1 MDLHENEKENRVTA
15 LFELPGLT
23 PDQVNIEVHN
33 GRLSVSG
40 EVKKV
45 ENLEESGFALKE
57 RRAGKFS
64 RTIQLPQGV
73 EVCCLSFVVV
83 EILKFAYRRVRSR
96 RA

>member
-33 GRLSVSG
+33 GRLTVSG

-45 ENLEESGFALKE
+45 ENLDEGGFAFKE
-57 RRAGKFS
+57 RRCGKFS

-73 EVCCLSFVVV
+73 EVCCLSFFFVVV
-83 EILKFAYRRVRSR
+83 EILKMFTGE
-96 RA
+96 

>member
-23 PDQVNIEVHN
+23 PDQVSIEVHN

-40 EVKKV
+40 EVKKT
-45 ENLEESGFALKE
+45 ENLDESGFAFKE
-57 RRAGKFS
+57 RRYGKFS

-73 EVCCLSFVVV
+73 KVCALVVNTIV
-83 EILKFAYRRVRSR
+83 EILI
-96 RA
+96 

>member
-1 MDLHENEKENRVTA
+1 MDLHENAKDNRVTA

-40 EVKKV
+40 EVKMT
-45 ENLEESGFALKE
+45 ENLDEGGFAFRE
-57 RRAGKFS
+57 RKCGKFS

-73 EVCCLSFVVV
+73 EVCCFIFYGRGDSQV
-83 EILKFAYRRVRSR
+83 EMFTGE
-96 RA
+96 